1 MHKLG
6 GRSRD
11 QKKFPLLITVVYY
24 QNRIPLRSRG
34 LNKANG
40 IVGRIPTRTHISV
53 SYVRNRPGNLL
64 NLCPR
69 FRGTCA
75 PVLFHLPDRTLDRLL
90 ETFPPDLVA
99 PAFVENSSVLY
110 GMDRQAMAL
119 RLPRWKTTSNRRPA
133 VQIAS
138 RLGQYIV
145 SNPGS
150 ISEEQMLDVIDLAAS
165 LFKNEI
171 ISAELATRIIHQ
183 VLPLC
188 LEKTSLCRE
197 DLLRLVIAVRTLPAT
212 LENSVLFPMLA
223 NFGSWFMERNLANR
237 IQRCRKKR
245 EEIKVASRL
254 SLGETSY
261 KQIFS

>member
-1 MHKLG
+1 
-6 GRSRD
+6 
-11 QKKFPLLITVVYY
+11 
-24 QNRIPLRSRG
+24 
-34 LNKANG
+34 
-40 IVGRIPTRTHISV
+40 
-53 SYVRNRPGNLL
+53 
-64 NLCPR
+64 
-69 FRGTCA
+69 
-75 PVLFHLPDRTLDRLL
+75 
-90 ETFPPDLVA
+90 
-99 PAFVENSSVLY
+99 
-110 GMDRQAMAL
+110 MAL
-119 RLPRWKTTSNRRPA
+119 RLPRWKTTSNRIPA

-138 RLGQYIV
+138 RLGKYIV
-145 SNPGS
+145 LNPGS
-150 ISEEQMLDVIDLAAS
+150 LSEENMLAVIDLAAK

-197 DLLRLVIAVRTLPAT
+197 DLLRLVIAVRTLPVT

-245 EEIKVASRL
+245 KEIKVASRL
-254 SLGETSY
+254 PLVETSY